1 MQYTI
6 HATRAT
12 IDAKICELIDWI
24 SGTVGTE
31 LLIPTSLAKVGTQ
44 EFAAGNRQIYLAKMQ
59 RDGNVWTVRIQK
71 KGLVS
76 HEV

>member
-6 HATRAT
+6 HATRST

-24 SGTVGTE
+24 SGAVGTE

-44 EFAAGNRQIYLAKMQ
+44 EFAAGNRNIYLAEMK
-59 RDGNVWTVRIQK
+59 RKGNVWTVEIK
-71 KGLVS
+71 EKGLIS
-76 HEV
+76 YEV